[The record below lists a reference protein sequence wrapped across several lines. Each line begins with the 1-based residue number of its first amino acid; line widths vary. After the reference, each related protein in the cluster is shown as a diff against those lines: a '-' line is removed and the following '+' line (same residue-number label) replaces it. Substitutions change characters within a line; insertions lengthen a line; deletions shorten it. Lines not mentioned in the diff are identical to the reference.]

1 MATIEIDS
9 KDVNTASNF
18 LEQFLSNAV
27 PDGDFSKGTALR
39 DLTIGALAAIVAFL
53 RKEATDV
60 RKLQSLATVQAAL
73 GNADPQALRDAVAG
87 ILSNVFVT
95 LKTGSKSRGFVIGH
109 ASVLTD
115 IFVPVTTKFTS
126 SSGLVYVVDSTET
139 YFVSKSALTPII
151 DANNTVLDYEFRLPL
166 IATKTGGEYDIDPGL
181 FSAFDRF
188 NPYVTR
194 VENPEKFAGGKGPE
208 TVEEVLG
215 RAPTALSVRNLI
227 NERSITAVLDDTFP
241 EIRSI
246 LVIGMGETEMQRDV
260 LNGLASHLRLHVGGM
275 VDIYLLLDIV
285 ETTITREVG
294 DLFARPDGLAT
305 VFRDASQ
312 SFAAVQAGDIIRIT
326 AGLDV
331 LPAEFLVIEN
341 AGTDLFVS
349 ERSPFPVATDEA
361 VPATAVSYTIGRI
374 GPSYNDVLADVG
386 NVPFTTGTTSR
397 RVGTSGRITL
407 PGGPVVD
414 ILDVAVIDPA
424 PGEAAFKSAID
435 GFVHFPNQVNATPDE
450 TQTPDQGLEFQTIVH
465 NPLYAQ
471 SALQW
476 MELVVGTDTNQ
487 ARFDGYQLRVRYRTL
502 AGFAVID
509 DFVRSR
515 RQRTSAAHQLPRGHN
530 TVSVSMEINYK
541 LRTTATATLDNDV
554 IASSVVDYINAFD
567 TTAQPIDTSGIEQY
581 IRNTFPTIASI
592 VPLVVTYTLR
602 APTGDL
608 IGYQTEDE
616 VILDSTKKVTG
627 PDVAL
632 ETYGVSD
639 RTVRYVANSTAIRA
653 LQVT

>member
-95 LKTGSKSRGFVIGH
+95 LKTGSKSRGFIIGH
-109 ASVLTD
+109 ASALTD
-115 IFVPVTTKFTS
+115 IFVPITTKFTS

-139 YFVSKSALTPII
+139 YFVSKRALTPII

-194 VENPEKFAGGKGPE
+194 VENPEKFTGGKGPE

-275 VDIYLLLDIV
+275 VDIYLLLDVV
-285 ETTITREVG
+285 ETTVTSEVG

-435 GFVHFPNQVNATPDE
+435 GFVHFPNQVNTTPDE

-530 TVSVSMEINYK
+530 IVSVSMEINYK

-616 VILDSTKKVTG
+616 VILDSTKKITG